1 MWVRGHSRSLKMVPF
16 ESLGAVSYLP
26 SIVTMAVSL
35 AISDSRGFWST
46 IPNGRYSESS
56 LNIALN
62 PNPKPNP
69 ITWLQWKQTVGIAAF
84 RNSGPVTTRVL
95 VLVLVGWWTGKL
107 ISFCCPYLYDMSGK
121 SPESSNKSSTTV
133 EEVQLS
139 RQTEEDRHLEFCIQ
153 AWFPHFVKILPC
165 LLTKCGDRLE
175 CKTRGVAEYR
185 CCRRV

>member
-1 MWVRGHSRSLKMVPF
+1 MGQRSLKVI
-16 ESLGAVSYLP
+16 ENGTIWKLGC
-26 SIVTMAVSL
+26 
-35 AISDSRGFWST
+35 GFLFAFHS
-46 IPNGRYSESS
+46 NYGRIFSHFGLQRILVHYSEWP
-56 LNIALN
+56 IFWKFAVALN

-69 ITWLQWKQTVGIAAF
+69 ITWLQWKQTVGIAAL

-153 AWFPHFVKILPC
+153 AWFPHFVKILQC